1 MSAPISRFAGP
12 IPEPCQLPYT
22 PPGSPKQRP
31 PLPTILDVA
40 AAAEVS
46 TATVSRVLSN
56 PEKVTEATR
65 RRVLKAVRQL
75 GYSPNAAAKSL
86 RTLSTRK
93 LLVTVPDIANPFFS
107 LIIQGIEEAALRE
120 GYAVVLG
127 DTHHDPVREERY
139 GEMLLRREADGL
151 IFLGHSLSQAARALM
166 QPRRKRPPPP
176 KGLPASKRLAA
187 PYGLLTPG
195 GLLPPIVNGCE
206 YSPGLGVPSA
216 HVDNSAAAREAM
228 EHLYGLGHRHIGII
242 TGPLVSPLSRDRLK
256 GVKDCSRDHGH
267 ERKLVVVDGDFSI
280 ESGIAAAARLLAQRP
295 APTAIFCFNDEM
307 AIGVLDYALRLG
319 LDVPGTVSIVGFD
332 DIRFARYMRPA
343 LTTVSQPMLDIG
355 RETVRLLLGILN
367 GTITTAVSITLPHR
381 LEIRSSTGPPP
392 HR

>member
-1 MSAPISRFAGP
+1 
-12 IPEPCQLPYT
+12 
-22 PPGSPKQRP
+22 
-31 PLPTILDVA
+31 LPTILDVA

-56 PEKVTEATR
+56 PEKVTETTR

-127 DTHHDPVREERY
+127 DTHHDSAREEWY
-139 GEMLLRREADGL
+139 GEMLSRREADGL
-151 IFLGHSLSQAARALM
+151 IFLGHSLSKAARALM
-166 QPRRKRPPPP
+166 QRRK
-176 KGLPASKRLAA
+176 GRLA
-187 PYGLLTPG
+187 
-195 GLLPPIVNGCE
+195 PIVNGCE

-228 EHLYGLGHRHIGII
+228 EHLYGLGHRQIGIL
-242 TGPLVSPLSRDRLK
+242 TGPLVSPLSRDRLR
-256 GVKDCSRDHGH
+256 GVKECARNHGH
-267 ERKLVVVDGDFSI
+267 ERRLIVVDGDFSI
-280 ESGIAAAARLLAQRP
+280 DSGIAGAARLLAQRP

-307 AIGVLDYALRLG
+307 AIGVLDYAYRLG
-319 LDVPGTVSIVGFD
+319 LGVPERLSVIGFD
-332 DIRFARYMRPA
+332 DIRFARYVRPA
-343 LTTVSQPMLDIG
+343 LTTISQPMLDIG
-355 RETVRLLLGILN
+355 RETVRLLLGILQGN
-367 GTITTAVSITLPHR
+367 ITRAVSVTLPHR

-392 HR
+392 GP

>member
-1 MSAPISRFAGP
+1 M
-12 IPEPCQLPYT
+12 
-22 PPGSPKQRP
+22 
-31 PLPTILDVA
+31 PTILDVA

-56 PEKVTEATR
+56 PEKVTETTR

-127 DTHHDPVREERY
+127 DTHNDPAREERY

-151 IFLGHSLSQAARALM
+151 IFLGHSLSKAARALM
-166 QPRRKRPPPP
+166 QPRRK
-176 KGLPASKRLAA
+176 GRLA
-187 PYGLLTPG
+187 
-195 GLLPPIVNGCE
+195 PIVNGCE

-228 EHLYGLGHRHIGII
+228 EHLYGLGHRHIGVI
-242 TGPLVSPLSRDRLK
+242 TGPLVSPLSRDRLR
-256 GVKDCSRDHGH
+256 GVKECA
-267 ERKLVVVDGDFSI
+267 RKYRRGLVVVDGDFSI
-280 ESGIAAAARLLAQRP
+280 EAGISGAARLLAQRP

-307 AIGVLDYALRLG
+307 AIGVLDYAHRLG
-319 LDVPGTVSIVGFD
+319 LGVPEALSIVGFD
-332 DIRFARYMRPA
+332 DIRFARYVRPA
-343 LTTVSQPMLDIG
+343 LTTISQPMLDIG
-355 RETVRLLLGILN
+355 RETVRLLLGILHGN
-367 GTITTAVSITLPHR
+367 ITNPLSITLPHR
-381 LEIRSSTGPPP
+381 LEIRASTGPPSATQP
-392 HR
+392 ASRQARM

>member
-1 MSAPISRFAGP
+1 MAPWPSERICFPVPKLFNSHVPRQIRSSTKCSTPFVHSGVPSWRHEMSAGKTWKKSPVVSIHHPSRIRRRSELSCETAAAISPRS
-12 IPEPCQLPYT
+12 L
-22 PPGSPKQRP
+22 SPVYSNASPLRS

-56 PEKVTEATR
+56 PEKVTETTR

-127 DTHHDPVREERY
+127 DTHHDPAREERY

-151 IFLGHSLSQAARALM
+151 IFLGHSLSKAARALM
-166 QPRRKRPPPP
+166 QPRRK
-176 KGLPASKRLAA
+176 GRLA
-187 PYGLLTPG
+187 
-195 GLLPPIVNGCE
+195 PIVNGCE

-216 HVDNSAAAREAM
+216 HVDNLAAAREAM
-228 EHLYGLGHRHIGII
+228 EHLYGLGHRHIGVI
-242 TGPLVSPLSRDRLK
+242 TGPLVSPLSRDRLR
-256 GVKDCSRDHGH
+256 GVNECARKYRRD
-267 ERKLVVVDGDFSI
+267 L
-280 ESGIAAAARLLAQRP
+280 
-295 APTAIFCFNDEM
+295 
-307 AIGVLDYALRLG
+307 
-319 LDVPGTVSIVGFD
+319 
-332 DIRFARYMRPA
+332 
-343 LTTVSQPMLDIG
+343 
-355 RETVRLLLGILN
+355 
-367 GTITTAVSITLPHR
+367 
-381 LEIRSSTGPPP
+381 
-392 HR
+392 